1 MSDIGSLGSHLASVN
16 NAAQARASV
25 RPETPPPLT
34 VQTAVAQTLN
44 SPQAAVNQAPNAAHV
59 VWQREA
65 DPDSKGQDT
74 NAGEDLL
81 TLEQVEAFL
90 DRLNRCLCRHH
101 TRLQFTAVGSH
112 TDWQIRITDQ
122 DTGHLVRWISWPETR
137 AFARALEE
145 LDNQSASGPST
156 RGGGLLRVTA

>member
-1 MSDIGSLGSHLASVN
+1 MSDIGSLGNHLANVN
-16 NAAQARASV
+16 NTAQARANV
-25 RPETPPPLT
+25 RPESPPPLT

-44 SPQAAVNQAPNAAHV
+44 RPQMAVNQAPNTAQAEWRH
-59 VWQREA
+59 EA
-65 DPDSKGQDT
+65 DPDSKRQETDT
-74 NAGEDLL
+74 GEHTL

-112 TDWQIRITDQ
+112 ADWQIRITDQ

-145 LDNQSASGPST
+145 LDNQSASGPSA